1 MSQENVE
8 AVRRIY
14 ERVTASM
21 EWPEEL
27 FDADFESDMREL
39 GLVGALPLDATQE
52 ALREYF
58 ETFEDFHVEMEELIH
73 ADGEHVVNTIRDGGR
88 IRGSGAEVSNRYF
101 HVWTFGADKV
111 VRLSVHTM
119 RKRASKPPGCRSS
132 ALDEKR

>member
-101 HVWTFGADKV
+101 HVWTFGDDKV

-119 RKRASKPPGCRSS
+119 RKRALEAAGLS
-132 ALDEKR
+132 E

>member
-58 ETFEDFHVEMEELIH
+58 ETFEDFHVEMEELIN

-119 RKRASKPPGCRSS
+119 RKRALEAAELS
-132 ALDEKR
+132 E

>member
-14 ERVTASM
+14 ESVTASM

-27 FDADFESDMREL
+27 FDAEFESDMREL
-39 GLVGALPLDATQE
+39 GVGTLLRLDATQD

-73 ADGEHVVNTIRDGGR
+73 ADKEHVVNTIRDGGR
-88 IRGSGAEVSNRYF
+88 IRGSDAEVSNHYF
-101 HVWTFGADKV
+101 HVWTFGDGKIA
-111 VRLSVHTM
+111 RLSVHTA
-119 RKRASKPPGCRSS
+119 RRRALEAAGLR
-132 ALDEKR
+132 E